1 MLYNNI
7 VNKRTTQS
15 QTAER
20 TNTMTNADI
29 IFKESQQLAKDG
41 VIEYTGK
48 VLQFKDDAG
57 NVIEVHE
64 TEPIHTYNAWKALGF
79 QVQKGQK
86 AVAQFTIWKHCNGK
100 VDEETGEEK
109 PGKMFMKKAS
119 FFTARQ
125 VQAIA

>member
-1 MLYNNI
+1 
-7 VNKRTTQS
+7 
-15 QTAER
+15 
-20 TNTMTNADI
+20 MTNAQI
-29 IFKESQQLAKDG
+29 IFNESQRLAEEGK
-41 VIEYTGK
+41 IQYTGR
-48 VLQFKDDAG
+48 VFTFEDADG
-57 NVIEVHE
+57 NQQTVKE
-64 TEPIHTYNAWKALGF
+64 TEAIHTYNAWKELGF

-119 FFTARQ
+119 FFTAKQ

>member
-1 MLYNNI
+1 MRVKVI
-7 VNKRTTQS
+7 KQTTWTIETIPVQKRKRSTGEQS
-15 QTAER
+15 PEQ
-20 TNTMTNADI
+20 
-29 IFKESQQLAKDG
+29 
-41 VIEYTGK
+41 
-48 VLQFKDDAG
+48 
-57 NVIEVHE
+57 NVILN
-64 TEPIHTYNAWKALGF
+64 TIKIITYNAWKELGF

-119 FFTARQ
+119 FFTAKQ